1 MTFIGYLQNRKIGMS
16 NKLKVLESN
25 KTKRPKQASQ
35 YRLQLP
41 IPKGEEP

>member
-1 MTFIGYLQNRKIGMS
+1 MTFIGYLQNRKIGMP

-25 KTKRPKQASQ
+25 KTKRPKQDSQ
-35 YRLQLP
+35 HRLQLP